1 MCKFFCS
8 SCFLFQILEEFLSDL
23 MTELIKDVC
32 QKEEEY
38 FNELCLQY
46 LTSIVSEVTM
56 EECENVVKDVI
67 RNER

>member
-1 MCKFFCS
+1 
-8 SCFLFQILEEFLSDL
+8 

-32 QKEEEY
+32 QKEEER

-46 LTSIVSEVTM
+46 SASILSEVTM
-56 EECENVVKDVI
+56 EECKHVVKDVI

>member
-1 MCKFFCS
+1 
-8 SCFLFQILEEFLSDL
+8 